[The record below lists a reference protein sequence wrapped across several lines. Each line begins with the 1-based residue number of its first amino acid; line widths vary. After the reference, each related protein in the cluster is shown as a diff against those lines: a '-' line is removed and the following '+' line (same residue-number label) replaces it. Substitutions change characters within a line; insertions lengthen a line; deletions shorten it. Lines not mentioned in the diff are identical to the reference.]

1 MLTVYGLRPV
11 ATRGLRRRGLV
22 GPRPAGLDMIGEP
35 AQGRRLQHPCRR
47 SLEPVTTPGVRR
59 IEGVAHPELF
69 GGRALCYTAL
79 HRLTQTR
86 G

>member
-1 MLTVYGLRPV
+1 MLTII
-11 ATRGLRRRGLV
+11 ATAAV
-22 GPRPAGLDMIGEP
+22 GQAAEGFAWREVSV
-35 AQGRRLQHPCRR
+35 